1 MTTEPTEPRADHV
14 QDAEEATQ
22 VQTTKV
28 VVTGMTCGHCV
39 NSVSEELKE
48 IDEQEIWRAGA
59 LLFVV
64 CSSGL
69 LANYPLRQGRPLPPP
84 GQAVIDSS
92 QACFLAEHTQKHSR
106 GAPLDLFCSASTL
119 KLMLF
124 KPTPYVRV
132 LTESV

>member
-14 QDAEEATQ
+14 QDAEETTQ

-59 LLFVV
+59 FA
-64 CSSGL
+64 CS
-69 LANYPLRQGRPLPPP
+69 PLWPPYRALP
-84 GQAVIDSS
+84 
-92 QACFLAEHTQKHSR
+92 
-106 GAPLDLFCSASTL
+106 
-119 KLMLF
+119 
-124 KPTPYVRV
+124 RV
-132 LTESV
+132 HHEDRH